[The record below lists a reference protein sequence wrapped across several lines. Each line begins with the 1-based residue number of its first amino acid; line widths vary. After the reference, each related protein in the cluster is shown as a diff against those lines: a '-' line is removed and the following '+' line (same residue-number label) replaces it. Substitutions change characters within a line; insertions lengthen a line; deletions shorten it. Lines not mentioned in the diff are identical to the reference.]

1 MHSQYGSGINRAE
14 VKTIK
19 KITITDVARQAG
31 VSVTTVSLV
40 VSGKG
45 RISPT
50 TVERVNQAIEQLGYV
65 RNRQAATLRG
75 GDSGVIGLILRDICE
90 PFYAE
95 MTAGLS
101 EVLEA
106 NGKVLFLTQSG
117 REAKGLMR
125 GFDTLLE
132 HGVDGI
138 VLAGGLR
145 AVSGLQ
151 EKAAEQGVPLV
162 CAARSNGLE
171 GIDVVRPDN
180 MQAAKMATEFLIKRG
195 HSQIAYLGG
204 QSDSLTRAE
213 RLGGFCATLVQ
224 YGLPFRSEWIVEC
237 GCQQQA
243 AAQAAETLLRQYPN
257 ISALVC
263 HKASV
268 ALGAYFGI
276 VRSGRSI
283 GSEGMDSFYGQQVA
297 LIGFGDVPEAELTE
311 PPLTFVSSSAREVG
325 RSAAARLLQRINQS
339 GLPSQD
345 IILPPSLIK
354 RGSA

>member
-1 MHSQYGSGINRAE
+1 M
-14 VKTIK
+14 TIK
-19 KITITDVARQAG
+19 KITITDVAQLAG

-40 VSGKG
+40 LSGKG
-45 RISPT
+45 RISPST
-50 TVERVNQAIEQLGYV
+50 MTRVNQAIEQLGYV

-75 GDSGVIGLILRDICE
+75 GASDVIGLILRDICE

-101 EVLEA
+101 EILEA
-106 NGKVLFLTQSG
+106 HGKVLFLTQSRRDG
-117 REAKGLMR
+117 KGLMR
-125 GFDTLLE
+125 CFDTLLAQ
-132 HGVDGI
+132 GVDGI
-138 VLAGGLR
+138 VLAGGVR
-145 AVSGLQ
+145 SVIGLQ

-162 CAARSNGLE
+162 CASRSSGLE
-171 GIDVVRPDN
+171 GVDVVRPDN

-204 QSDSLTRAE
+204 HSDSLTRAE

-237 GCQQQA
+237 DSHQRA
-243 AAQAAETLLRQYPN
+243 SAEAAENLLRQYPN

-311 PPLTFVSSSAREVG
+311 PPLTFISSSAREVG
-325 RSAAARLLQRINQS
+325 RSAASRLLQRIADGTLSPQNM
-339 GLPSQD
+339 
-345 IILPPSLIK
+345 ILSPTLIK

>member
-1 MHSQYGSGINRAE
+1 M
-14 VKTIK
+14 TIK
-19 KITITDVARQAG
+19 KITITDVAQLAG

-40 VSGKG
+40 LSGKG
-45 RISPT
+45 RISSAT
-50 TVERVNQAIEQLGYV
+50 MIRVNQAIEQLGYV

-75 GDSGVIGLILRDICE
+75 GESGVIGLILRDICE

-117 REAKGLMR
+117 REGKGLMR
-125 GFDTLLE
+125 CFDTLLAQ
-132 HGVDGI
+132 GVDGM
-138 VLAGGLR
+138 VLAGGVR
-145 AVSGLQ
+145 SAIGLK
-151 EKAAEQGVPLV
+151 EKAEEQGVPLV

-171 GIDVVRPDN
+171 GVDVVRPDN

-237 GCQQQA
+237 DCHQRS
-243 AAQAAETLLRQYPN
+243 AAEAAENLLRQYPN

-311 PPLTFVSSSAREVG
+311 PPLTFISSSAREVG
-325 RSAAARLLQRINQS
+325 RSAAARLLQRIGDD
-339 GLPSQD
+339 GLPPQSV
-345 IILPPSLIK
+345 ILQPTLIK

>member
-1 MHSQYGSGINRAE
+1 
-14 VKTIK
+14 
-19 KITITDVARQAG
+19 
-31 VSVTTVSLV
+31 
-40 VSGKG
+40 
-45 RISPT
+45 
-50 TVERVNQAIEQLGYV
+50 
-65 RNRQAATLRG
+65 
-75 GDSGVIGLILRDICE
+75 
-90 PFYAE
+90 
-95 MTAGLS
+95 
-101 EVLEA
+101 
-106 NGKVLFLTQSG
+106 
-117 REAKGLMR
+117 
-125 GFDTLLE
+125 
-132 HGVDGI
+132 
-138 VLAGGLR
+138 
-145 AVSGLQ
+145 
-151 EKAAEQGVPLV
+151 
-162 CAARSNGLE
+162 
-171 GIDVVRPDN
+171 RPDN

-237 GCQQQA
+237 DCHQRA
-243 AAQAAETLLRQYPN
+243 AAEAAENLLRQHPN

-311 PPLTFVSSSAREVG
+311 PPLTFISSSAREVG
-325 RSAAARLLQRINQS
+325 RSAALRLLQRIGDDSLAPQNV
-339 GLPSQD
+339 
-345 IILPPSLIK
+345 ILSPELIK

>member
-1 MHSQYGSGINRAE
+1 M
-14 VKTIK
+14 TIK
-19 KITITDVARQAG
+19 KITITEVAQLAG

-40 VSGKG
+40 LSGKG
-45 RISPT
+45 RISPAT
-50 TVERVNQAIEQLGYV
+50 MMRVNQAIEQLGYV

-75 GDSGVIGLILRDICE
+75 GESGIVGLILRDISE

-95 MTAGLS
+95 VTAGLS

-117 REAKGLMR
+117 RDGKGLMR
-125 GFDTLLE
+125 CFDTLLAQ
-132 HGVDGI
+132 GVEGM

-145 AVSGLQ
+145 SVSGLQ

-171 GIDVVRPDN
+171 GVDVVRPDN

-204 QSDSLTRAE
+204 RSDSLTRAE

-224 YGLPFRSEWIVEC
+224 YGLPFRTEWIVEC
-237 GCQQQA
+237 DCHQRI
-243 AAQAAETLLRQYPN
+243 AAQAAENLLSQYPN

-276 VRSGRSI
+276 VRSGRNI
-283 GSEGMDSFYGQQVA
+283 GSEGLDSFYTQQVA

-311 PPLTFVSSSAREVG
+311 PPLTFISNSARDVG
-325 RSAAARLLQRINQS
+325 RSAASRLLQRIDNVQ
-339 GLPSQD
+339 
-345 IILPPSLIK
+345 LPPQSVILQPTLIK

>member
-1 MHSQYGSGINRAE
+1 M
-14 VKTIK
+14 TIK
-19 KITITDVARQAG
+19 KITITDVAQQAG

-40 VSGKG
+40 LSGKG
-45 RISPT
+45 RISST
-50 TVERVNQAIEQLGYV
+50 TVTRVNQAIESLGYV

-75 GDSGVIGLILRDICE
+75 GESGVIGLILRDICE

-101 EVLEA
+101 EVLEEH
-106 NGKVLFLTQSG
+106 GKVLFLTQSG
-117 REAKGLMR
+117 RDGKGLMSC
-125 GFDTLLE
+125 FDTLLE
-132 HGVDGI
+132 HGVDGM
-138 VLAGGLR
+138 VLAGGVR
-145 AVSGLQ
+145 MAEGLK

-162 CAARSNGLE
+162 CAARSNGLD
-171 GIDVVRPDN
+171 GVDVVRPDN
-180 MQAAKMATEFLIKRG
+180 MQAAKLATEFLIKRG

-204 QSDSLTRAE
+204 QSSSLTRAE

-224 YGLPFRSEWIVEC
+224 YGLPFRTEWIVEC
-237 GCQQQA
+237 DCQQRA
-243 AAQAAETLLRQYPN
+243 AAEAAENLLRQYPN

-283 GSEGMDSFYGQQVA
+283 GSEGVDTYYGQQVA

-311 PPLTFVSSSAREVG
+311 PPLTLVSSSAREVG
-325 RSAAARLLQRINQS
+325 RSAASRLLQRIADT
-339 GLPSQD
+339 GLPPQNV
-345 IILPPSLIK
+345 ILPPMLIK

>member
-1 MHSQYGSGINRAE
+1 MPRIGLAE
-14 VKTIK
+14 VMTIK
-19 KITITDVARQAG
+19 KITITDVAQQAG

-40 VSGKG
+40 LSGKG

-50 TVERVNQAIEQLGYV
+50 TVARVNQAIERLGYV

-75 GDSGVIGLILRDICE
+75 GESGVIGLILRDICE

-106 NGKVLFLTQSG
+106 HGKVLFLTQSG
-117 REAKGLMR
+117 RDGKGLMR
-125 GFDTLLE
+125 CFDTLLE
-132 HGVDGI
+132 HGIDGM
-138 VLAGGLR
+138 VLAGGVR
-145 AVSGLQ
+145 SAEGLK

-171 GIDVVRPDN
+171 GVDVVRPDN

-204 QSDSLTRAE
+204 QSSSLTRAE

-224 YGLPFRSEWIVEC
+224 YGLPFRSDWIVEC
-237 GCQQQA
+237 DCHQRA
-243 AAQAAETLLRQYPN
+243 AAEAAENLLRQHPN

-283 GSEGMDSFYGQQVA
+283 GSEGVDTYYGQQVA

-311 PPLTFVSSSAREVG
+311 PPLTLVSSSAREVG
-325 RSAAARLLQRINQS
+325 RSAASRLLQRIADADLAPQNV
-339 GLPSQD
+339 
-345 IILPPSLIK
+345 ILPPLLIK

>member
-1 MHSQYGSGINRAE
+1 MA
-14 VKTIK
+14 IK
-19 KITITDVARQAG
+19 KITITDVAQLAG

-40 VSGKG
+40 LSGKG
-45 RISPT
+45 RISPAT
-50 TVERVNQAIEQLGYV
+50 MARVNQASKQLSYI

-75 GDSGVIGLILRDICE
+75 GESGTIGVILRDICE

-95 MTAGLS
+95 ITAGLGD
-101 EVLEA
+101 VLEA

-117 REAKGLMR
+117 RDGKGLIR
-125 GFDTLLE
+125 CFDTLLE
-132 HGVDGI
+132 QGVDGM
-138 VLAGGLR
+138 VLAGGVR
-145 AVSGLQ
+145 SIAGLK
-151 EKAAEQGVPLV
+151 EKAEEQRVALV
-162 CAARSNGLE
+162 CATRSNGLD
-171 GIDVVRPDN
+171 GVDVVRPDN

-224 YGLPFRSEWIVEC
+224 YGLPFRCEWIVEC
-237 GCQQQA
+237 DDHQRA
-243 AAQAAETLLRQYPN
+243 AAEAAEDLLRQYPN

-268 ALGAYFGI
+268 TLGAYFAI

-283 GSEGMDSFYGQQVA
+283 GSEGIDSFYGQQIA

-311 PPLTFVSSSAREVG
+311 PPLTFISTSAREVG
-325 RSAAARLLQRINQS
+325 RSAAFRLLQRIND
-339 GLPSQD
+339 GELLPQHV
-345 IILPPSLIK
+345 ILPPTLIK